1 MAAPEYRYLNW
12 PRIVLLHIQE
22 GHTMSR
28 LILILMLPICLAGC
42 VVQQQRS
49 QSSQKTTVV
58 TPAPYHDN
66 DLQSGAVL
74 VA

>member
-42 VVQQQRS
+42 VS
-49 QSSQKTTVV
+49 FSSSDPSPPQKTTVV
-58 TPAPYHDN
+58 TPAPGTTTTIC
-66 DLQSGAVL
+66 SPAPC
-74 VA
+74 